1 MLSSVVRSRP
11 VTDLFSAAR
20 AGYADANDNNGRRW
34 PLRAFDTAAAHVSIF
49 DALIAASRKHGA
61 KKPILEDQ
69 ERNPLTYTDLLRG
82 AFALGR
88 KISGFTEKGERV
100 GVMLPSS
107 VGGVVTFFAL
117 HAFGRIPTMLNFT
130 AGIRNLKAA
139 CDLAGVKTV
148 LTSHRFVEQGKLH
161 DLIDALESKAK
172 VVYLED
178 VRKTVGLSD
187 KLFAAAAGAMPTQFR
202 TALNPDDPGV
212 ILFTSGSFGA
222 PRGVVLSHTNLVAN
236 CRQINQ
242 HIPLDTNWVFFNPL
256 PIFHCF
262 GLTGGAL
269 LPILTGLKAF
279 QYPSPLHIKQIPQL
293 VKDTKANV
301 LFATDTFINQY
312 ARSAEPDELS
322 GLTFVVCGAEK
333 VRDETHNL
341 IHDKFG
347 PIPLL
352 EGYGATEASPVIA
365 VNKPGDNRRGTV
377 GGLLPGI
384 ETRLEPVPGIPGGGK
399 LLVRGPN
406 IMSGY
411 LNAEGGIEPLPGGW
425 HDTGDVV
432 SLSDDEWIKILGRVK
447 RFAKVGGE
455 MVSLTAAEDL
465 AAAVW
470 PDCRHAVVAL
480 PDPKK
485 GERLIL
491 VTDRR
496 DADTA
501 ALVAHAQKIGAPE
514 LAVPRKIIKVQEI
527 PVLGTGKTDYVAL
540 QRIVDTEIRR
550 AA

>member
-1 MLSSVVRSRP
+1 MSQS
-11 VTDLFSAAR
+11 
-20 AGYADANDNNGRRW
+20 
-34 PLRAFDTAAAHVSIF
+34 FDIRQTQTTLF
-49 DALIAASRKHGA
+49 DALLAAARKYGA

-69 ERNPLTYTDLLRG
+69 ERNPLSYTDLIRA

-88 KISGFTEKGERV
+88 KISGFTRRGERV

-117 HAFGRIPTMLNFT
+117 HAFGRVPTMLNFT

-139 CDLAGVKTV
+139 CELAGVKTV

-161 DLIDALESKAK
+161 DLIDALEILTT

-178 VRKTVGLSD
+178 VRRTIGLPD
-187 KLFAAAAGAMPTQFR
+187 KLFAAAAGAFPTQFR
-202 TALNPDDPGV
+202 AATSPDDAGV

-222 PRGVVLSHTNLVAN
+222 PKGVVLSQANLIAN
-236 CRQINQ
+236 CRQIAQ
-242 HIPLDTNWVFFNPL
+242 HIPLDPNWVFFNPL

-279 QYPSPLHIKQIPQL
+279 QYPSPLHIKQIPAL

-312 ARSAEPDELS
+312 ARSAAPDELS

-333 VRDETHNL
+333 VREETHNL
-341 IHDKFG
+341 IHEKFG

-352 EGYGATEASPVIA
+352 EGYGATEAAPVIA
-365 VNKPGDNRRGTV
+365 VNIPPDNRRGTV
-377 GGLLPGI
+377 GALLPGV
-384 ETRLEPVPGIPGGGK
+384 ETKLVPVPGIPGGGQ
-399 LLVRGPN
+399 LYVRGPN
-406 IMSGY
+406 VMTGY
-411 LNAEGGIEPLPGGW
+411 LNAAGGVDPLVDGW

-432 SLSDDEWIKILGRVK
+432 SITDDGWVKIKGRVK

-465 AAAVW
+465 ACAVW
-470 PDCRHAVVAL
+470 ADSRHAVIAL
-480 PDPKK
+480 PDPRK

-496 DADTA
+496 DAETA
-501 ALVAHAQKIGAPE
+501 PLIEHAKTIGAPE
-514 LAVPRKIIKVQEI
+514 IAVPRKIIRVEEI
-527 PVLGTGKTDYVAL
+527 PVLGTGKTDYVAV
-540 QRIVDTEIRR
+540 QRMVDAELSPTG
-550 AA
+550 

>member
-1 MLSSVVRSRP
+1 
-11 VTDLFSAAR
+11 
-20 AGYADANDNNGRRW
+20 
-34 PLRAFDTAAAHVSIF
+34 
-49 DALIAASRKHGA
+49 
-61 KKPILEDQ
+61 
-69 ERNPLTYTDLLRG
+69 
-82 AFALGR
+82 
-88 KISGFTEKGERV
+88 
-100 GVMLPSS
+100 MLPSS
-107 VGGVVTFFAL
+107 AGGVVTFFAL
-117 HAFGRIPTMLNFT
+117 HAFGRVPTMLNFT

-139 CDLAGVKTV
+139 CDLAEVKTV

-161 DLIDALESKAK
+161 DLIDALETKAK

-178 VRKTVGLSD
+178 VRQTIGLPD
-187 KLFAAAAGAMPTQFR
+187 KLFAAAAGALPKQFR
-202 TALNPDDPGV
+202 AAVSPSDPGV

-222 PRGVVLSHTNLVAN
+222 PRGVVLSQANLVTN
-236 CRQINQ
+236 VRQIQ
-242 HIPLDTNWVFFNPL
+242 AHIPLDPNWVFFNPL

-269 LPILTGLKAF
+269 LPILAGMKAF
-279 QYPSPLHIKQIPQL
+279 QYPSPLHTKQIPPL
-293 VKDTKANV
+293 IKDTGASV
-301 LFATDTFINQY
+301 LLATDTFVNQY
-312 ARSAEPDELS
+312 ARSADRDELS

-341 IHDKFG
+341 IAERFG

-365 VNKPGDNRRGTV
+365 VNTPTDNRRGTV

-384 ETRLEPVPGIPGGGK
+384 ETRLEPVDGIPGGGK

-406 IMSGY
+406 VMSGY
-411 LNAEGGIEPLPGGW
+411 LTPGGGIEPPGEGW

-432 SLSDDEWIKILGRVK
+432 SISDDNWIRILGRVK

-465 AAAVW
+465 ASAVW
-470 PDCRHAVVAL
+470 PNCRHAVVSV

-485 GERLIL
+485 GERLVL

-496 DADTA
+496 GADAGP
-501 ALVAHAQKIGAPE
+501 LLAHAKTLGAPE
-514 LAVPRKIIKVQEI
+514 LAVPRKIICVPEI

-540 QRIVDTEIRR
+540 QRIVDAEMRR

>member
-1 MLSSVVRSRP
+1 
-11 VTDLFSAAR
+11 
-20 AGYADANDNNGRRW
+20 
-34 PLRAFDTAAAHVSIF
+34 
-49 DALIAASRKHGA
+49 
-61 KKPILEDQ
+61 
-69 ERNPLTYTDLLRG
+69 
-82 AFALGR
+82 
-88 KISGFTEKGERV
+88 
-100 GVMLPSS
+100 MLPSS
-107 VGGVVTFFAL
+107 SGGVVTFFAL

-139 CDLAGVKTV
+139 CELAGVKTV

-161 DLIDALESKAK
+161 DLIDALETMTS

-187 KLFAAAAGAMPTQFR
+187 KLFAAAAGALPKSFR
-202 TALNPDDPGV
+202 TAVKPSDPGV

-222 PRGVVLSHTNLVAN
+222 PRGVVLSHSNLVAN
-236 CRQINQ
+236 CKQIAQ
-242 HIPLDTNWVFFNPL
+242 HIPLDPAWVFFNPL

-269 LPILTGLKAF
+269 LPIFEGMKAF
-279 QYPSPLHIKQIPQL
+279 QYPSPLHIKQIPPL
-293 VKDTKANV
+293 VKDTRANV

-312 ARSAEPDELS
+312 ARSAERDELS

-341 IHDKFG
+341 ITERVG

-365 VNKPGDNRRGTV
+365 VNTPTDNRRGTV
-377 GGLLPGI
+377 GGLLPGV
-384 ETRLEPVPGIPGGGK
+384 EARLEPVEGIPGGGK

-406 IMSGY
+406 IMAGY
-411 LNAEGGIEPLPGGW
+411 LRADGGIDPPEGGW

-432 SLSDDEWIKILGRVK
+432 SLGDDDWIRILGRVK

-465 AAAVW
+465 AVAVW
-470 PDCRHAVVAL
+470 PDGRHAVIAL

-485 GERLIL
+485 GERIVL

-496 DADTA
+496 DAEAA
-501 ALVAHAQKIGAPE
+501 ALLAHAQQIGAPE
-514 LAVPRKIIKVQEI
+514 IAVPRKIIKVPEI

-540 QRIVDTEIRR
+540 QRIVDAEMQRGG
-550 AA
+550 